1 MSTKIIQNSLF
12 ALLFYTDKSVNSI
25 SLIKK
30 LNNIVNNFSEKLKI
44 SVKNKNKLR
53 MVTHLISK
61 FKNEEINCNEH
72 LEVIMRELNKCN

>member
-53 MVTHLISK
+53 MVTHL
-61 FKNEEINCNEH
+61 
-72 LEVIMRELNKCN
+72 L